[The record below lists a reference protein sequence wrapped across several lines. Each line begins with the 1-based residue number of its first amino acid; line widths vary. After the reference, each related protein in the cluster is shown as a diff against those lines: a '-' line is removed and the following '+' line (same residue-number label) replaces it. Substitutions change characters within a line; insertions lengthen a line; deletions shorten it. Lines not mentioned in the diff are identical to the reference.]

1 MSEFICGRW
10 AVEEALR
17 REKTRV
23 TKVFLSERLKGP
35 VADAIERL
43 AREKGVPL
51 HRAHENDLER
61 RSQGAVHQGIA
72 AEVAA
77 QPSLGL
83 KEFLSG
89 LPKEG
94 NLGPLV
100 LLDGIEDPQNLGA
113 ILRSAAFFGAC
124 GVILPNRRS
133 AQPTTL
139 VSKVSSGALEY
150 VPVIQVANVAET
162 MEVLKEHGFWV
173 AGADPGGPK
182 GLEALQGPRIALV
195 IGSEGS
201 GLGRLVKERCDFLV
215 RIPAGRQSG
224 PASLNASCAAAV
236 LLYAASRALE
246 TPAKPG

>member
-17 REKTRV
+17 QEKTRV
-23 TKVFLSERLKGP
+23 LKVFLSLKLKGP
-35 VADAIERL
+35 VADVVERL
-43 AREKGVPL
+43 AREKRIQVQ
-51 HRAHENDLER
+51 RVHENELER
-61 RSQGAVHQGIA
+61 RSDGAVHQGLV
-72 AEVAA
+72 AEVSVRPA
-77 QPSLGL
+77 PGL
-83 KEFLSG
+83 REFLES

-94 NLGPLV
+94 NPGPLV
-100 LLDGIEDPQNLGA
+100 LLDGIEDPHNLGA

-124 GVILPNRRS
+124 GVVLPKRRS
-133 AQPTTL
+133 AHPTTL

-150 VPVIQVANVAET
+150 VPIVEVANIAEAI
-162 MEVLKEHGFWV
+162 EVLKKQGFWV
-173 AGADPGGPK
+173 AGADPAGSK
-182 GLEALQGPRIALV
+182 GLESLEGRIALV

-215 RIPAGRQSG
+215 RIPAGRSSG

-246 TPAKPG
+246 SPAKPG